1 MKKSSIKT
9 LNDYNY
15 LELKKNNGYEY
26 VSRKIGKKGGVVI
39 IPIFFDKE
47 NNEIN
52 FN

>member
-26 VSRKIGKKGGVVI
+26 VSRKIGKK
-39 IPIFFDKE
+39 E
-47 NNEIN
+47 Y
-52 FN
+52 